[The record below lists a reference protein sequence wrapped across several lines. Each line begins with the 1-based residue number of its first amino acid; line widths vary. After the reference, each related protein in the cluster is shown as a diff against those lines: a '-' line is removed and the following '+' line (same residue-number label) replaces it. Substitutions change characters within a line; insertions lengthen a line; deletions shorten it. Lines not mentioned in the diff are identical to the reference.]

1 MGSIKELQ
9 SVEIVKIKPY
19 KNNAKIHGKNQ
30 LKKLQESISEFGFL
44 TPCLID
50 QDFNLIAGHGRVEAA
65 KALGMKEV
73 PCVYI
78 ENLNETQRRAYILA
92 DNRLGELGEWDMDLV
107 SQELQTLSDS
117 GFNLELTGFTFD
129 DITSDDID
137 FSELD
142 EEAEKIE
149 QELPEEATIQQGQ
162 MFRLGNH
169 ILLCGD
175 STKEDD
181 LKKLMRKELADLV
194 VTDPPYNVD
203 VTGGTKDNLKIMND
217 SMSDDSFVEFLSLA
231 FKNLTNGLKLGGGWY
246 IWLASSTY
254 PQFEK
259 ALSNNKMHEHQQL
272 IWVKN
277 QFLLGRSDYQWRHEP
292 CLYGWKEGAAHYFI
306 DDRTKSSVFEKI
318 EDIDSMS
325 EADAKKLLKR
335 FYNQNLTMSSIIHE
349 KKPLRSE
356 DHPTM
361 KPVALIERLIENSS
375 RTGDIVLDLFGGSG
389 TTLIA
394 CENKKRKCRM
404 MELDPH
410 YCEVIIKRWE
420 KLTGRKAE
428 LID

>member
-9 SVEIVKIKPY
+9 SVEIAKIKPY

-78 ENLNETQRRAYILA
+78 ENLNETQRKAYILA

-149 QELPEEATIQQGQ
+149 QELPEEATIQQGH
-162 MFRLGNH
+162 MFRFGNH

-175 STKEDD
+175 STKEED
-181 LKKLMRKELADLV
+181 LKKLMGKELADLV

-217 SMSDDSFVEFLSLA
+217 SMNDDSFVEFLSSA
-231 FKNLTNGLKLGGGWY
+231 FKNLTNGLKLGGAGIY
-246 IWLASSTY
+246 G
-254 PQFEK
+254 
-259 ALSNNKMHEHQQL
+259 
-272 IWVKN
+272 
-277 QFLLGRSDYQWRHEP
+277 LLQVHIRN
-292 CLYGWKEGAAHYFI
+292 
-306 DDRTKSSVFEKI
+306 
-318 EDIDSMS
+318 
-325 EADAKKLLKR
+325 LKR
-335 FYNQNLTMSSIIHE
+335 LFQITRCMSI
-349 KKPLRSE
+349 
-356 DHPTM
+356 
-361 KPVALIERLIENSS
+361 SS
-375 RTGDIVLDLFGGSG
+375 
-389 TTLIA
+389 
-394 CENKKRKCRM
+394 
-404 MELDPH
+404 
-410 YCEVIIKRWE
+410 
-420 KLTGRKAE
+420 
-428 LID
+428 